1 MAVVVNPGLDRSGFL
16 LKSVEL
22 RVTPAH
28 DVERGANLTLTCIAN
43 IGHSGTLP
51 LLHFSFFKDYNKH
64 NSVNISQTNTSNEV
78 TISIPNARASHSGS
92 YQCEV
97 MVNSQYKESSNVHI
111 SVKGLQTPVLS
122 VDKQD
127 VTEGDTV
134 NITCS
139 AEEETG
145 ELIVVINNGS
155 TKLYQGQSRAGKLQ
169 RNLPLNHVGTAEL
182 SCSYSIPLGSTV
194 LPSTPSN
201 VVSVVV
207 RELDFKPTIRIIP
220 SEQVIEGDTVRISC
234 GLEGSDRGHVSPF
247 LSISKGSRLFNI
259 QEYQTVVQAND
270 SGMYE
275 CIAQVSNV
283 LKSVYANLTVKGT
296 TRSSASV
303 KRDAASPRTNGNY
316 TCAARVNDTIKWSH
330 RTPFMAKV
338 LVSKPN
344 ISVFGEVILGR
355 TFQIECRSDHGSLPI
370 TYKLKQNNM
379 PLKHIMVSKPL
390 QKAIFNASIHD
401 EKQIQEFRCEAQNN
415 GVSSA
420 VMSDALHARVRVNV
434 EKPTLTTIP
443 ENIRENDVVNFMCV
457 VTKGTPPIIFTLY
470 RDNQPV
476 HNKTETRTFS
486 TNLRLVKSGSYHCGA
501 WNGAGE
507 EEMSD
512 KIPIT
517 VKMARWKEG
526 LIIGVCVLCV
536 FGLIFLFLKR
546 YWAKRGKREA
556 TVELSVDKNG
566 SGKDDNVKV
575 TGNNGAGIWSERPPV
590 LDSTEVEANVDY
602 TEVLHLQAADPTR
615 ALAVFGSFGSNPEA
629 SWFRVELVFF
639 QL

>member
-1 MAVVVNPGLDRSGFL
+1 MAVVVNLGLDRSGFL

-182 SCSYSIPLGSTV
+182 SCSFQHSTGKHK
-194 LPSTPSN
+194 
-201 VVSVVV
+201 
-207 RELDFKPTIRIIP
+207 LDFKPTIRIIP

-247 LSISKGSRLFNI
+247 LSISKGSHLFNI

-270 SGMYE
+270 SGTYE

-283 LKSVYANLTVKGT
+283 LKSVYANLTVKELFSTPMLTIDPAEVFEGQQFMVT
-296 TRSSASV
+296 CRSLEFASERIGRHDI
-303 KRDAASPRTNGNY
+303 KYSIYRNDQELGFSYKDAASPRTNGNY

-556 TVELSVDKNG
+556 TVELS
-566 SGKDDNVKV
+566 
-575 TGNNGAGIWSERPPV
+575 
-590 LDSTEVEANVDY
+590 
-602 TEVLHLQAADPTR
+602 
-615 ALAVFGSFGSNPEA
+615 
-629 SWFRVELVFF
+629 
-639 QL
+639 